1 MLPLRC
7 QSMQPSD
14 NLSSLRPD
22 TDSINTPCPLI
33 PPSLPASGLGGGKL
47 GTGNPGW
54 QHAMQ
59 RLSIAF
65 TRCTESSGEDDE
77 AEEESEGDGEEGAD
91 EDDEMDTGEG
101 GGKGQPADAGGSG
114 SGGSTNQQ
122 QQQQQQQAQSDVMVH

>member
-59 RLSIAF
+59 GLFIAF
-65 TRCTESSGEDDE
+65 TRRTKSSVEDAGKETE
-77 AEEESEGDGEEGAD
+77 AEAKEDEREDGIEC
-91 EDDEMDTGEG
+91 
-101 GGKGQPADAGGSG
+101 KWRW
-114 SGGSTNQQ
+114 
-122 QQQQQQQAQSDVMVH
+122 